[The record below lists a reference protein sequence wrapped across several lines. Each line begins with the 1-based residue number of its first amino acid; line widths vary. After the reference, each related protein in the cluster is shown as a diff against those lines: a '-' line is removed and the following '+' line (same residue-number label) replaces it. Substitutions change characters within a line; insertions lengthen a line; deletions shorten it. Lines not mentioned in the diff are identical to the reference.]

1 VSHTNLIASVEL
13 GAVNVLLLGNHLS
26 YEDSFLIY
34 PLAHIL
40 DSAASV
46 SGKESKGAESGGSDA
61 EQEIEDSSEWVL
73 QQSGLFDKGLGLI
86 LKKERPCSK
95 PPRAIAAW
103 SVLTHCRRSVL

>member
-1 VSHTNLIASVEL
+1 MSDGETNQTVLDIIRLLRSIQVFISFNVRITYANLIASVEF

-46 SGKESKGAESGGSDA
+46 SGKESKGA
-61 EQEIEDSSEWVL
+61 
-73 QQSGLFDKGLGLI
+73 GLMRNKK
-86 LKKERPCSK
+86 LKTALNGCYNNLDC
-95 PPRAIAAW
+95 
-103 SVLTHCRRSVL
+103 LTMDWD